1 MASIR
6 LNTKTL
12 LLVAVATS
20 FLAVPWVS
28 NSILYATDNL
38 VVRGVLIAAC
48 VGSLYVD
55 MFLGLLVFLLVTR
68 LFLERNNRKLSEAK
82 AVIASTSIQ
91 NKVDVTLPDRGGE
104 IVETNAKVDRQ
115 VYSLSGDEL
124 PYIPEDETG
133 ENSFH
138 AVDSSLDEKRP
149 LTGVPEGEAAA
160 DSVFSNVHPPNF
172 TNEI

>member
-12 LLVAVATS
+12 LLAVVAVS
-20 FLAVPWVS
+20 FLAVPWTS

-38 VVRGVLIAAC
+38 VVRGLLIAAC
-48 VGSLYVD
+48 VGALYVD
-55 MFLGLLVFLLVTR
+55 MFLGLLVFLLVAR
-68 LFLERNNRKLSEAK
+68 LFLERNNRKLSDAK
-82 AVIASTSIQ
+82 AVIASTSAP
-91 NKVDVTLPDRGGE
+91 NKVDVTLPDTGGE
-104 IVETNAKVDRQ
+104 IADTNAHVDRQ
-115 VYSLSGDEL
+115 VYSPSGDEL
-124 PYIPEDETG
+124 PYIPGDETG
-133 ENSFH
+133 SDAFH

-172 TNEI
+172 TNEL